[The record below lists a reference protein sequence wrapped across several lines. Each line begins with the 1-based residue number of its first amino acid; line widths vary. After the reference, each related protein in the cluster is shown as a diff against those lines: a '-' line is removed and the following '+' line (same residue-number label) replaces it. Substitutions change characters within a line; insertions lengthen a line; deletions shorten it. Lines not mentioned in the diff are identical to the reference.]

1 MGTEQLAADAGGA
14 IPPVT
19 VGSMVFMGVPLQEWV
34 LILTAIYTLIMI
46 AKNAIPAYVA
56 VSTGVRKLWHKV
68 RPQRK
73 P

>member
-1 MGTEQLAADAGGA
+1 MSTQLAADTGGA

-19 VGSMVFMGVPLQEWV
+19 VGSMVFVGVPLQDWV

-46 AKNAIPAYVA
+46 AKNAIPAYMVL
-56 VSTGVRKLWHKV
+56 STGVRKLWQKV
-68 RPQRK
+68 RPQKK

>member
-1 MGTEQLAADAGGA
+1 MSTQVAADAGGA

-46 AKNAIPAYVA
+46 AKNAVPAYV
-56 VSTGVRKLWHKV
+56 VISTGVRKLWQKV
-68 RPQRK
+68 RLQKK

>member
-1 MGTEQLAADAGGA
+1 MSTEQLAADAGGA

-19 VGSMVFMGVPLQEWV
+19 VGSMVFAGVPLQDWV

-46 AKNAIPAYVA
+46 AKNAQAAWVV
-56 VSTGVRKLWHKV
+56 VSTGVQALWRKV
-68 RPQRK
+68 RQQKK

>member
-1 MGTEQLAADAGGA
+1 MNTQIAADAGGA

-46 AKNAIPAYVA
+46 VKNAIPAWMV
-56 VSTGVRKLWHKV
+56 VSTGVRKLWQKV
-68 RPQRK
+68 QQLRK